1 MNTSTVKQRLER
13 YLKEKKMSKT
23 AFGKAIG
30 VSSSYVTSIRSSIS
44 NEKVLVIRKAFPDL
58 NTDWL
63 LFGTGPMLKDGSET
77 KNDTDTDLRRQL
89 IEKNKEI
96 ADLKDTIARQ
106 AKMIC
111 DLHEKLADKKTSCLS
126 N

>member
-1 MNTSTVKQRLER
+1 MNTSNVKKRLER
-13 YLKEKKMSKT
+13 YLKDKKMSKT

-44 NEKVLVIRKAFPDL
+44 NDKVLAIRKAFPDL

-63 LFGTGPMLKDGSET
+63 LYGTGSMLKNGSET
-77 KNDTDTDLRRQL
+77 GSDTETDLKRQL
-89 IEKNKEI
+89 IEKDTEI

-111 DLHEKLADKKTSCLS
+111 DLHEKLADKKTS
-126 N
+126 

>member
-1 MNTSTVKQRLER
+1 MNTSNVKKRLER
-13 YLKEKKMSKT
+13 YLKDKKMSKT

-44 NEKVLVIRKAFPDL
+44 NEKILAIRKAFPDL

-63 LFGTGPMLKDGSET
+63 CYGTGSMLKNGSET
-77 KNDTDTDLRRQL
+77 GSDTETDLKRQL
-89 IEKNKEI
+89 IEKDTEI

-111 DLHEKLADKKTSCLS
+111 DLHQKLTDKKTS
-126 N
+126 

>member
-1 MNTSTVKQRLER
+1 MNTSNVKERLER
-13 YLKEKKMSKT
+13 YLKDKKMSKT

-44 NEKVLVIRKAFPDL
+44 NEKVLAIRKAFPDL

-63 LFGTGPMLKDGSET
+63 LYGTGSMLKDDSET
-77 KNDTDTDLRRQL
+77 GNDTETDLKRQL
-89 IEKNKEI
+89 IEKDTEI
-96 ADLKDTIARQ
+96 ADLKDKIARQ

-111 DLHEKLADKKTSCLS
+111 DLHEKLAD
-126 N
+126 